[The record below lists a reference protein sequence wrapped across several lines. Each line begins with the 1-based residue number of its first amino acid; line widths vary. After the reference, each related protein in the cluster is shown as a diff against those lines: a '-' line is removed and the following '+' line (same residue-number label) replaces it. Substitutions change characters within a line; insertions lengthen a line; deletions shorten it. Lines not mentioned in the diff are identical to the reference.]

1 MSSSFSAAPVS
12 AWRGTEAVAVGTSLL
27 LEASAGTGKTW
38 QIAHLVARL
47 VAEQELPIDRIL
59 LITFTTAATAELR
72 DRVRRRLAELQQ
84 ALRQE
89 ELPESADSL
98 LRGLCEGPQR
108 APKLARVTAALT
120 GFDQAPIST
129 IHGFCQRMLTQLAFE
144 SGQSPGLEVL
154 AETQPLADELIN
166 DELAQL
172 FAHADEQGVATAQAL
187 GWTRAGLM
195 ALAKPMLGA
204 VAPQLQ
210 PPARDG
216 APQLLDV
223 LVQWQRQA
231 AELLAW
237 LLDPQTGGQAIAAM
251 QQEMAR
257 PTKSAARKGDTV
269 RGFSGTFGAKQ
280 LSSLPLLMEWLAAG
294 APGDAMKDQLAPWDL
309 SAALSKWQSSEPF
322 DQFAGAALFQRI
334 PALGQQ
340 LGHLTAQVR
349 SGFAQR
355 VRRHIDT
362 ELERRGVVSYDAMLW
377 RLAERIQAEGPGGAL
392 AAAIR
397 QRFDVAL
404 VDEFQDTDAAQWAVL
419 SAAFRCADRRL
430 LLIGDPK
437 QAIYAF
443 RGADV
448 HVYLQAAEGTPDRR
462 PTRATMATNW
472 RSDPALVQAMNH
484 LWAAQSQA
492 FGKVPFDYIEV
503 DAARQQPQQALSGV
517 RTDGEPR
524 RALELRWLDARTE
537 SSDSV
542 PGFISA
548 KDRATVLVVRALVRE
563 VVDLLGV
570 QTELQSVKAE
580 QVGQKARLRPQDL
593 AVLVRTNLQG
603 ELVRQALAAAGVAA
617 VASSADA
624 VVQSEAA
631 DWLLAW
637 LDALAQPGYEKAA
650 RTAVVTP
657 VFGWKIPELAAAL
670 RTHQEQLLA
679 QESSGAPKL
688 TAAAGERVWGEWLA
702 DLADWAGRWHQ
713 RGFVAIWEQALAKHS
728 ALPRLLASERGE
740 RHATDLRHLVELCH
754 AEDRA
759 HRHGPA
765 GLADWLRAQRTEV
778 SEEQSLRLESD
789 AAAVQI
795 VTIHKSKGLEYPVVL
810 LPFLWETRR
819 ATADSGQPL
828 LYHGEHGAMLNLQAA
843 GAPERDAVLAVLA
856 EEKRQEEA
864 RVLYVA
870 LTRAVHHVVAWLIPA
885 GDTADR
891 PADNAFAQLLLRQRD
906 QQGHWISD
914 DLPASLA
921 GKKGAPPPDP
931 QPWVTRLEELCA
943 QSHGT
948 IGLRVEPPF
957 LGPQLRAQPLEIPA
971 LDLQP
976 LRWSDRRL
984 SDGWMVTSYSSLT
997 RGRSW
1002 DGDNHRSE
1010 VRIAAPAT
1018 APALDPTLQKTQ
1030 LAAEEALIL
1039 AAAEELADQP
1049 DDQLPDDQQPDDQL
1063 PDVLQQDDQPRQA
1076 QVDESAALLAWRALG
1091 AGTDVGTWVHAILE
1105 HLDFATAAA
1114 KDGRAVEVLAADLG
1128 RRYGIRRDNQSAA
1141 LSGLV
1146 PQWLAT
1152 PLDAPQ
1158 GLPAGFSLRQLPQA
1172 DRLDEL
1178 PFDLALG
1185 RSQQDDRRLDSAEVH
1200 AALRAAVQQAAAPH
1214 PEAGQ
1219 WLTSALEDGNLFPQ
1233 IHGILT
1239 GTIDLVLRADG
1250 RYFVADYKTNRLKNR
1265 DGEVLAAGDYT
1276 RAALAGAMAEHGYHL
1291 QALLYTVALHR
1302 WLRQRLGAAYDYDQ
1316 HLGGHLYLFLRGM
1329 DGGQQ
1334 RGQDGACSGV
1344 FVDRWPRLVV
1354 ETLDQALWPQG
1365 DGRGGHR

>member
-1 MSSSFSAAPVS
+1 MNSTSPLSSLPEAVP
-12 AWRGTEAVAVGTSLL
+12 AWRGTEAVDAGTSLL

-47 VAEQELPIDRIL
+47 VAEQDLKIDRIL

-72 DRVRRRLAELQQ
+72 DRVRRRLAEVQQ
-84 ALRQE
+84 ALARETQA
-89 ELPESADSL
+89 ESADPL
-98 LRGLCEGPQR
+98 LRSLCAGSQR
-108 APKLARVTAALT
+108 PAKLARVTAALT

-154 AETQPLADELIN
+154 AEAQPLADELIS

-172 FAHADEQGVATAQAL
+172 FAHADECGVATAQAL

-195 ALAKPMLGA
+195 ALAKPMLSA
-204 VAPQLQ
+204 VAPQLE
-210 PPARDG
+210 PPVG
-216 APQLLDV
+216 AEAPRLLEV
-223 LVQWQRQA
+223 LGQWQQHA

-237 LLDPQTGGQAIAAM
+237 LEDPQGGRAALA
-251 QQEMAR
+251 EFLAELER
-257 PTKSAARKGDTV
+257 PTTPTVKSGLAAR
-269 RGFSGTFGAKQ
+269 RFPGTYRAKPAQ
-280 LSSLPLLMEWLAAG
+280 WDQELRRWLVAG
-294 APGDAMKDQLAPWDL
+294 APASEFKDVQAAWDIAKAKSYWRDAQ
-309 SAALSKWQSSEPF
+309 PF
-322 DQFAGAALFQRI
+322 EEFAGAALFLRV
-334 PALGQQ
+334 AELGQQ
-340 LGHLTAQVR
+340 LRQLSARVR

-355 VRRHIDT
+355 VRRHIDA

-377 RLAERIQAEGPGGAL
+377 RLAERVEAEGPQGAL
-392 AAAIR
+392 ATAIR

-448 HVYLQAAEGTPDRR
+448 HVYLQAAAGTPEQR
-462 PTRATMATNW
+462 PLRATMATNW

-492 FGKVPFDYIEV
+492 FGSVPFDYIEV
-503 DAARQQPQQALSGV
+503 SAARQQPAQALKGV

-524 RALELRWLDARTE
+524 RALELRWLDARAE
-537 SSDSV
+537 SPDS
-542 PGFISA
+542 PAGAISA
-548 KDRATVLVVRALVRE
+548 KDRATALVVRALVRE
-563 VVDLLGV
+563 VVDLLGP
-570 QTELQSVKAE
+570 QTELLPVKAGQDLQKY
-580 QVGQKARLRPQDL
+580 QVRPQDL

-637 LDALAQPGYEKAA
+637 LDALAQPAYEKSA
-650 RTAVVTP
+650 RSAVVTP
-657 VFGWKIPELAAAL
+657 VFGWTLAELADAL
-670 RTHQEQLLA
+670 RTHQDLQQPADRGDE
-679 QESSGAPKL
+679 PMRP
-688 TAAAGERVWGEWLA
+688 AAAARVWGDWLA
-702 DLADWAGRWHQ
+702 ELADWAGRWHQ
-713 RGFVAIWEQALAKHS
+713 RGFVAIWEQALAKHG

-765 GLADWLRAQRTEV
+765 GLADWLRAQRTEA

-795 VTIHKSKGLEYPVVL
+795 VTIHKSKGLEYPIVL
-810 LPFLWETRR
+810 APFLWETRQ
-819 ATADSGQPL
+819 ALKDSGQPL
-828 LYHGEHGAMLNLQAA
+828 LYHGAIGPVLNLHSAA
-843 GAPERDAVLAVLA
+843 APERQAVMALLTQ
-856 EEKRQEEA
+856 ERRQEEA

-891 PADNAFAQLLLRQRD
+891 PADNAFTHLLLRQRD
-906 QQGHWISD
+906 EHGCWVSD
-914 DLPASLA
+914 ELPPALA
-921 GKKGAPPPDP
+921 AAKPGVAPSDP
-931 QPWVTRLEELCA
+931 APWLERLEALCA
-943 QSHGT
+943 TSQGT
-948 IGLRVEPPF
+948 IGLRVEQPLSGPP
-957 LGPQLRAQPLEIPA
+957 LRAQPQELRP
-971 LDLQP
+971 LVLQP
-976 LRWSDRRL
+976 LHWSGRRL
-984 SDGWMVTSYSSLT
+984 SDGWMVASYSSLT
-997 RGRSW
+997 RNRSW
-1002 DGDNHRSE
+1002 DADDHRLQ
-1010 VRIAAPAT
+1010 VRPIAADMASG
-1018 APALDPTLQKTQ
+1018 LDPTQQKGQTPVENLPLLPAQGLADEATQ
-1030 LAAEEALIL
+1030 LDDLAQEQSEEP
-1039 AAAEELADQP
+1039 E
-1049 DDQLPDDQQPDDQL
+1049 
-1063 PDVLQQDDQPRQA
+1063 VLQ
-1076 QVDESAALLAWRALG
+1076 AWRALG
-1091 AGTDVGTWVHAILE
+1091 AGTDVGTWVHGILE
-1105 HLDFATAAA
+1105 HLEFATGAA
-1114 KDGRAVEVLAADLG
+1114 KDGRPVQQLAADLG
-1128 RRYGIRRDNQSAA
+1128 HRYGIRRENQFAA
-1141 LSGLV
+1141 LRGLV
-1146 PQWLAT
+1146 PQWLST

-1158 GLPAGFSLRQLPQA
+1158 GLPAGFTLRQLARA

-1185 RSQQDDRRLDSAEVH
+1185 QTQQDDRRLRSAEVH
-1200 AALRAAVQQAAAPH
+1200 HALRTAIEHSQAVH
-1214 PEAGQ
+1214 PEAGL
-1219 WLTSALEDGNLFPQ
+1219 WLLAALEDGSLFPQ

-1239 GTIDLVLRADG
+1239 GTIDLVLRAGG
-1250 RYFVADYKTNRLKNR
+1250 RFYVADYKTNRLKNSL
-1265 DGEVLAAGDYT
+1265 GEILVAAAYT
-1276 RAALAGAMAEHGYHL
+1276 RAELARAMAEHGYHL

-1302 WLRQRLGAAYDYDQ
+1302 WLRQRLGARYSYDS

-1344 FVDRWPRLVV
+1344 FVDRWPREVV
-1354 ETLDQALWPQG
+1354 EALDQALWPQAR
-1365 DGRGGHR
+1365 DGGGHQ